1 MDASRNAAPNYRQA
15 LLKAYEDEVAG
26 VTYFAEL
33 GKRYHD
39 PRAGRTL
46 ALVSELEKVTAA
58 ALQPVLDRHGITYR
72 DTELLYDLGREEAQ
86 AQVEGSWPE
95 FVAFMLRDYPPYVE
109 AFRDMER
116 IAPADDRPAL
126 HLLTL
131 HEVAIVA
138 FAELEAA
145 GAEDS
150 TWPLR
155 QFLDAALP
163 KR

>member
-1 MDASRNAAPNYRQA
+1 MNALQDAAPNYRQA

-33 GKRYHD
+33 GARYDD
-39 PRAGRTL
+39 PRASRAL

-58 ALQPVLDRHGITYR
+58 AMRPVLDRHGITYR
-72 DTELLYDLGREEAQ
+72 DTELLYELGREEAQ
-86 AQVEGSWPE
+86 AQKEESWRE

-109 AFRDMER
+109 TFRDMER
-116 IAPADDRPAL
+116 IAPAEDRAAL
-126 HLLTL
+126 QLLTR

-138 FAELEAA
+138 FAALEAA

-150 TWPLR
+150 TAPLR
-155 QFLDAALP
+155 GFLDAALP